1 MDLFEE
7 NLTVD
12 EKLILFNT
20 IKRALNSMSKHS
32 TGYHYDLR
40 MVKSEKFQALEK
52 VLCLLAEQ
60 LNKDCLNPELVKG
73 GVKDDSIEE
82 NLISDAQTIKSVI
95 SGFVSGTMFIDKVP
109 NKILV

>member
-1 MDLFEE
+1 MDLFGE

-20 IKRALNSMSKHS
+20 IRRALTSMNKYS

-52 VLCLLAEQ
+52 VLCLLAEE
-60 LNKDCLNPELVKG
+60 LNKDCLNPEFNKWSLSNS
-73 GVKDDSIEE
+73 D
-82 NLISDAQTIKSVI
+82 LISEAQTVKSVI
-95 SGFVSGTMFIDKVP
+95 SGYVE
-109 NKILV
+109 N